1 MEFIKEMD
9 EAIALWS
16 EGDIEGAIFNSTEEE
31 FFEFVEVLSLISKH
45 HFYSS
50 SSPNESFSF
59 IASTALSGGPHPC
72 SAPECRKRKL
82 DQLVSFASLYAD
94 EVYIQSPFE
103 SVYLR
108 GDRPIREVERQEAF
122 AGIYNYLYLRPLIDC
137 GLVKYASVNVNF
149 CEQHA
154 KEIAKPLSASIDK
167 KEEKLYQALES
178 HMLDHCTVT
187 FDFAEG
193 NKAKPFFKITGPED
207 IIEHGEIYLHAY
219 EPISSLFLP
228 FMERKAPYGLE
239 KDEVEECNILSQVIG
254 PIVQDL
260 SIQEWHSALN
270 GTSYLCDNKTNI
282 KVASKINSKAYSA
295 NSTAFERAMK
305 HYLPAVYSNQ
315 VSSIIDLRK
324 KEEEAFAVYR
334 DKLNKMIRETRLWSE
349 EEVSRV
355 FRDEILPEINL
366 IDKKVKDWKANTRA
380 SIADKVLF
388 GVATASFGLYG
399 GVLPSNIGEIVAALG
414 GTSAVVGPLMDFNK
428 TLKEKQEARKNDFY
442 FLWQAGK

>member
-16 EGDIEGAIFNSTEEE
+16 EGDIEEAIFNSTEED

-50 SSPNESFSF
+50 SSPNENFSF
-59 IASTALSGGPHPC
+59 IASSALSGGSHPC
-72 SAPECRKRKL
+72 SAPECRKKKL

-103 SVYLR
+103 YVYQI
-108 GDRPIREVERQEAF
+108 GDHPIREVERQEVL
-122 AGIYNYLYLRPLIDC
+122 AGIYNYLYLKPLIDS
-137 GLVKYASVNVNF
+137 GLVKYAAVNVNF
-149 CEQHA
+149 CEEHA
-154 KEIAKPLSASIDK
+154 KEIAMPLSDSIVK

-178 HMLDHCTVT
+178 HMLDRCKVT
-187 FDFAEG
+187 FDFLEG
-193 NKAKPFFKITGPED
+193 NKAKPFFSVAGSEE
-207 IIEHGEIYLHAY
+207 IIEHGEIYFHAY

-228 FMERKAPYGLE
+228 FMERKTPYTLA
-239 KDEVEECNILSQVIG
+239 KDEVEDCNILSQIIG

-260 SIQEWHSALN
+260 STQEWHSALN

-295 NSTAFERAMK
+295 SSAAFEGAMK

-315 VSSIIDLRK
+315 VSSILDLRE
-324 KEEEAFAVYR
+324 KEQEAFAVYR
-334 DKLNKMIRETRLWSE
+334 DKLNKMIRETRQWSE
-349 EEVSRV
+349 EEVSKV

-380 SIADKVLF
+380 SIAEKVLF

-399 GVLPSNIGEIVAALG
+399 GVLPANIGEIVAALG
-414 GTSAVVGPLMDFNK
+414 GTSAVAGPLMDLNK